1 MAMAVAIQETAIK
14 LSTPIERGQR
24 YARLR
29 ASGMVADDA
38 TRQMFQE
45 DVLAVRSQ
53 RPTWAPED
61 IALHLVSRGIGAR
74 WGYQWAVRI
83 AREV

>member
-1 MAMAVAIQETAIK
+1 MATTMTAQPIQ
-14 LSTPIERGQR
+14 LNTPIERGQR

-38 TRQMFQE
+38 TRQMFAE
-45 DVLAVRSQ
+45 DVQTVRGQ
-53 RPTWAPED
+53 RPEWSPED
-61 IALHLVSRGIGAR
+61 IAMHLVSRGIGAR